1 MNVFRRKLFI
11 YPEIQTPL
19 LKQVLGALFFLS
31 ILQILGISLSMVW
44 LRHQTQMAIEL
55 VVDYRL
61 LQPWKTLLY
70 LSIIIPI
77 VINFIIGIYLLLFI
91 SNRFAGPLFRLER
104 ELDKYIEHGGKL
116 QVSFRQNDN
125 LKKLAQKVNTAFERK
140 LTDAAK
146 DFTQASEKS

>member
-31 ILQILGISLSMVW
+31 ILQVLGISLSMVW
-44 LRHQTQMAIEL
+44 LRHQTQMAVEL

-70 LSIIIPI
+70 LSVIVPI
-77 VINFIIGIYLLLFI
+77 LINFLIGLYLLLFI

-104 ELDKYIEHGGKL
+104 ELDKYIENGGELHVK
-116 QVSFRQNDN
+116 FRENDN
-125 LKKLAQKVNTAFERK
+125 LKVLANKVNIAFQRK
-140 LTDAAK
+140 VAD
-146 DFTQASEKS
+146 EKSKIPSK